1 MTELHIE
8 YLPGNKR
15 FAVPDNKFVEQA
27 RHIVEFGKKGAYDT
41 HLDAAGIANMSVFH
55 QIRVLCVRGEFDPEQ
70 IFLHMPG
77 GDVIRLNAYCAISDY
92 KDIPA
97 PDVDASEEI
106 LMFAWRKYA
115 QEKRP
120 GVAEW

>member
-8 YLPGNKR
+8 YLPGDKQ
-15 FAVPDNKFVEQA
+15 FAVPDDQFVGQA
-27 RHIVEFGKKGAYDT
+27 RRIIEFGKNGAFGT
-41 HLDAAGIANMSVFH
+41 HFDAAGISNMSVFH

-106 LMFAWRKYA
+106 LMFACHKYA
-115 QEKRP
+115 REKRP
-120 GVAEW
+120 GAVE